1 MGHCDSSTQLGRNAG
16 VFGVAGGAVETD
28 AAVRAAN
35 AHGVASETSRVT
47 SPQLTAKTNMNA
59 HAGINT
65 FARAKTFGARWLLA
79 FVQFYKI
86 FFSPFLGGACKFY
99 PSCSNYAQEAI
110 ELHGARR
117 GAFLAIKRLGR
128 CRPFT
133 KGGFDPVPD
142 AEDLDAEW
150 LRSDARWHASAESKE
165 RAQ

>member
-1 MGHCDSSTQLGRNAG
+1 MGHCDTSAQLSRHSG
-16 VFGVAGGAVETD
+16 VLRAAGGAVETD
-28 AAVRAAN
+28 ARQREGAAIAPQN
-35 AHGVASETSRVT
+35 PRPSMASAAQT
-47 SPQLTAKTNMNA
+47 
-59 HAGINT
+59 
-65 FARAKTFGARWLLA
+65 KTFGAWWLLA
-79 FVQFYKI
+79 FVHFYKI

-117 GAFLAIKRLGR
+117 GSWLAMKRLGR

-142 AEDLDAEW
+142 AEDPDATW
-150 LRSDARWHASAESKE
+150 LRSDAQIDGGMQSKE

>member
-35 AHGVASETSRVT
+35 ARRITCETGRVT
-47 SPQLTAKTNMNA
+47 SPQLAANTNMNTHTGA
-59 HAGINT
+59 NT
-65 FARAKTFGARWLLA
+65 FARARTFGAWSLLA
-79 FVQFYKI
+79 FVQFYKV

-117 GAFLAIKRLGR
+117 GAWLALKRLGR

-150 LRSDARWHASAESKE
+150 LRSDARWDASAESKE

>member
-1 MGHCDSSTQLGRNAG
+1 MGHCDTSTQLGRNGG

-28 AAVRAAN
+28 ACQREGAAIAPKN
-35 AHGVASETSRVT
+35 PRPSVDSA
-47 SPQLTAKTNMNA
+47 AK
-59 HAGINT
+59 
-65 FARAKTFGARWLLA
+65 AKTFGAWWLLA
-79 FVQFYKI
+79 FVRFYKI

-110 ELHGARR
+110 ELHGARY
-117 GAFLAIKRLGR
+117 GGWLALRRLGR

-142 AEDLDAEW
+142 AEDLDAAW
-150 LRSDARWHASAESKE
+150 LRSDGPLKGSAGSKE